1 MKKTLSKISV
11 LLLFAVTFCGCE
23 DVEGLINM
31 LNCKFEMQDVEDFT
45 FAGVRFDELNSP
57 DDISESDMT
66 IINEAIDAE
75 NAFINFTL
83 NIIGTNPNDVT
94 ASVEKLQWKLAVDSL
109 DIAEGIVRDRFTIP
123 AQSSD
128 TLSLIVNTNITNTYK
143 ENVVENIFNLY
154 QDIVNGRTSVVAIKI
169 KPTINETEFPDYI
182 TLQSFTN
189 KKE

>member
-83 NIIGTNPNDVT
+83 NIIGTNSNDVT